1 MARQLGLLNPA
12 FAGSTISLDR
22 RSNTSINAIDNV
34 SFGDGKLDSTYNTL
48 QWSNVNNMNPTPQR
62 GRNALYDDVGP
73 KTNSRTSQTTSKK
86 PARAKQRRRDRII
99 HLVLMFLIIFVAV
112 VALLLT
118 LMLMMGKLGPK
129 CSCSRTSGEYTLMF
143 IGGIVNAN
151 SVHSFSLKKT
161 ASLIFSIGL
170 VISR

>member
-1 MARQLGLLNPA
+1 MAKQLGLLNPA

-34 SFGDGKLDSTYNTL
+34 SFGDGKPDSTYNTL

-73 KTNSRTSQTTSKK
+73 KTNSRTSQTSKK

-99 HLVLMFLIIFVAV
+99 RLVLMFLIIFVAV
-112 VALLLT
+112 VALLLA

-143 IGGIVNAN
+143 VFHLI
-151 SVHSFSLKKT
+151 SF
-161 ASLIFSIGL
+161 
-170 VISR
+170 